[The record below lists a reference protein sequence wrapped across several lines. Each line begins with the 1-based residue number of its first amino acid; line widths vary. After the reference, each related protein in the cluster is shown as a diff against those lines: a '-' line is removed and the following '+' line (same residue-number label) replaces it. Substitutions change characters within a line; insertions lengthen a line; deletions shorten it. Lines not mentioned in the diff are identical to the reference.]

1 MSGRDAVFWD
11 IVGSSGV
18 IGINIS
24 GFPVVL
30 WPWVVVGKW
39 GTFSLDQLVVSWED
53 ELVSGTNLVYWLWA
67 TNSYLSN
74 LLIRSDTAM
83 SSGNAVFWDII

>member
-11 IVGSSGV
+11 VVGSSGV

-24 GFPVVL
+24 RFPVVL

-53 ELVSGTNLVYWLWA
+53 EGVGGSDLVHWLWA
-67 TNSYLSN
+67 TDGN
-74 LLIRSDTAM
+74 L
-83 SSGNAVFWDII
+83 GNLFI